1 MKTDNLIS
9 AIAEDAAAAMPSVGR
24 RTAIALAIGGSVAVA
39 FFVHRLGVRPDIATA
54 LQTWRFDAK
63 LLTTLLCF
71 ATALWATARLARPS
85 IDPRMALTVFSLP
98 LLALAFAVGWEI
110 AISPAHTWSI
120 RAIGSNSR
128 LCVMSIIIMSIAPL
142 VALLV
147 ALRAGAPQSPAMA
160 GAAAGVLAG
169 GLAATLYAV
178 HCPDDSPLFV
188 ALWYVPV
195 VVLIALLGAIGGH
208 RVLRW

>member
-1 MKTDNLIS
+1 MKTDDLIK
-9 AIAEDAAAAMPSVGR
+9 AIAEDAAASMPSIGG
-24 RTAIALAIGGSVAVA
+24 RTAAALAIGGSVALA
-39 FFVHRLGVRPDIATA
+39 FFVYRLGVRPDITTA

-71 ATALWATARLARPS
+71 AAALWATARLVQPNADQRT
-85 IDPRMALTVFSLP
+85 ALVAFSLP
-98 LLALAFAVGWEI
+98 LLALALGIGWEL
-110 AISPAHTWSI
+110 ALSPAHTWSI

-142 VALLV
+142 VALLM

-160 GAAAGVLAG
+160 GAAAGMLAG
-169 GLAATLYAV
+169 GLAATLYAI

-195 VVLIALLGAIGGH
+195 VVLIALVGAIGGY
-208 RVLRW
+208 RILRW